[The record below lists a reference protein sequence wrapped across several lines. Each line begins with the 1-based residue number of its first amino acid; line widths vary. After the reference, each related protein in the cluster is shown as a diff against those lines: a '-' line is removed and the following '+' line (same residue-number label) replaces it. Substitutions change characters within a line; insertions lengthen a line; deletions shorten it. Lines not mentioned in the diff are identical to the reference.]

1 MDRTLIKPLFIILL
15 ILSSLQAEPKPFNN
29 EIQHLLEYVE
39 NEHCTYI
46 RNGDAHDSKDAR
58 KHIQRKYD
66 YFEDDIE
73 STEDFIR
80 LSATESTMF
89 GNKYYI
95 QCKNKPKVLSSKW
108 LLDELARYRKSH
120 KGK

>member
-1 MDRTLIKPLFIILL
+1 MRKIILV
-15 ILSSLQAEPKPFNN
+15 ILLLLTSLQAQEKAFED
-29 EIQHLLEYVE
+29 EINHLLNYVE
-39 NEHCTYI
+39 KENCVYI
-46 RNGDAHDSKDAR
+46 RNGDRHNSKEAR

-66 YFEDDIE
+66 YFEDDVK

-95 QCKNKPKVLSSKW
+95 QCQDKAKVLSSQW

-120 KGK
+120 KSQKGK